1 MISIEEALLI
11 VLLTILAAY
20 AYFKATNSIKKKL
33 KEAKALSPET
43 SVKPEEAGIS
53 WESFWLELVAER
65 TKDGRYFLP
74 TGIRI
79 TSALIL
85 VAAATITAVIG
96 VIFDVSPFF
105 MVLSWVVAI
114 ILISAVVKSLK
125 RTNTVRDKEPKR
137 L

>member
-1 MISIEEALLI
+1 MISSEEILLI

-20 AYFKATNSIKKKL
+20 CNRKATNSIKKKL

-43 SVKPEEAGIS
+43 AVKPEEAGIT
-53 WESFWLELVAER
+53 WESLWLELVAER
-65 TKDGRYFLP
+65 TEDGRYFLP

-105 MVLSWVVAI
+105 MVLPWVVAI
-114 ILISAVVKSLK
+114 IPISAVVKSLK
-125 RTNTVRDKEPKR
+125 RTNTAKR
-137 L
+137 